1 MQHRT
6 ANLSDTELVEIG
18 LLANLEAFG
27 QPAMVVTNPDGDGVG
42 DGVGVGVGAGVGD
55 GVGVGRGVGV
65 GAGVGVGVAEAK

>member
-1 MQHRT
+1 M
-6 ANLSDTELVEIG
+6 SDTELVEIG

-42 DGVGVGVGAGVGD
+42 DGVGVGAGVGD
-55 GVGVGRGVGV
+55 GVGDGRGV